1 MEISKLTYNTMLLY
15 EIFCCE
21 FLLIIARKII
31 AKDFLSC
38 HVILTMINKMVE
50 NSQIES
56 SFTNKITLIGRAAT
70 RPIDYSKMQSH
81 KGEYY
86 G

>member
-1 MEISKLTYNTMLLY
+1 MMLY

-21 FLLIIARKII
+21 FLLPIVRKII

-56 SFTNKITLIGRAAT
+56 SFANKITLIGRAST
-70 RPIDYSKMQSH
+70 RPIDYSKMMTHQ
-81 KGEYY
+81 GEYY